1 MQQQSNTDLNS
12 ESHPSL
18 VERFFGKIED
28 ARFTEFDD
36 ELLVFC
42 TMGGIALKIW
52 KIYHNHAIDRKK
64 SIRIFVKY
72 DESDMKG
79 RSPDDNFG
87 LFGEVERRSPA

>member
-12 ESHPSL
+12 ESHHSL
-18 VERFFGKIED
+18 VERFFGTIED

-52 KIYHNHAIDRKK
+52 KIYHNHAIDREK
-64 SIRIFVKY
+64 SIRIYVEH
-72 DESDMKG
+72 DESDLHG
-79 RSPDDNFG
+79 RSPDDNIS
-87 LFGEVERRSPA
+87 LFGEAERRSPA